1 MLGGFFFIAVA
12 TIMSLSVAVVW
23 HRFISVD
30 DIPRAVVPVFH
41 AKSMVV
47 YFRQLVP
54 LGLAS
59 GLAVDLMFLLVWI
72 FLYLGSTRSGHIL
85 PWVVSCLCVNFY
97 GRVFRMINVSVIA
110 TIYGLYVE
118 KRLVI

>member
-1 MLGGFFFIAVA
+1 
-12 TIMSLSVAVVW
+12 MSLSVAVVW

-47 YFRQLVP
+47 YFRQLLP

-72 FLYLGSTRSGHIL
+72 FLYLGSTRFDHTL
-85 PWVVSCLCVNFY
+85 PWVFSCLCVNFY
-97 GRVFRMINVSVIA
+97 GWVFRMINVSVIA

>member
-1 MLGGFFFIAVA
+1 MLGGFFFIAIA

-23 HRFISVD
+23 HRFISVY

-41 AKSMVV
+41 AKSVVV

-72 FLYLGSTRSGHIL
+72 FYTLDQRALIISYLKLSVVYALIFTVRSLG
-85 PWVVSCLCVNFY
+85 
-97 GRVFRMINVSVIA
+97 
-110 TIYGLYVE
+110 
-118 KRLVI
+118 

>member
-47 YFRQLVP
+47 YFRQLLP

-72 FLYLGSTRSGHIL
+72 FLYFGSKRSDHIL
-85 PWVVSCLCVNFY
+85 SWIVSCLCVNFY

>member
-1 MLGGFFFIAVA
+1 
-12 TIMSLSVAVVW
+12 MSLSIAVVW

-47 YFRQLVP
+47 YFRQLLP

-72 FLYLGSTRSGHIL
+72 FYTLDQRALIISYLKLSVVYALIFTVRSLG
-85 PWVVSCLCVNFY
+85 
-97 GRVFRMINVSVIA
+97 
-110 TIYGLYVE
+110 
-118 KRLVI
+118 